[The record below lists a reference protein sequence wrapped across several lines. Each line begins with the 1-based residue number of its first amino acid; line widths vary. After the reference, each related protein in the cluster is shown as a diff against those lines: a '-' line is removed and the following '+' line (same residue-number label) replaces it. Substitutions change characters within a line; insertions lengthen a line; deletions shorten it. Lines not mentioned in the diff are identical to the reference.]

1 MAKAC
6 ELAFPIV
13 LSYFRANDQ
22 LEVWRRGGSHSR
34 EGERAMSGP
43 ENTPPGDNKDW
54 QGFREI
60 DRAIAENRVTS
71 YTWKKTWADP
81 WGRLKLI
88 LIFAGLFAFVAF
100 VIVYDL
106 VL

>member
-1 MAKAC
+1 
-6 ELAFPIV
+6 
-13 LSYFRANDQ
+13 
-22 LEVWRRGGSHSR
+22 
-34 EGERAMSGP
+34 MSGP

-54 QGFREI
+54 EGLREI

-88 LIFAGLFAFVAF
+88 LVIAGLLAFAVFVL
-100 VIVYDL
+100 IDDL
-106 VL
+106 VV